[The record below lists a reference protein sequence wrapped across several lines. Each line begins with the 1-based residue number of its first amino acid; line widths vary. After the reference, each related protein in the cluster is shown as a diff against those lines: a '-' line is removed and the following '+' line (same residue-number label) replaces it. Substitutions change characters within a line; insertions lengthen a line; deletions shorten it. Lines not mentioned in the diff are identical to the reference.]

1 MLLNFV
7 IIFSVFQAEVKCL
20 EILSV
25 PLYHN
30 ILHQQ
35 VSLAGLHDY
44 ILCSLGC
51 PQSRGLV
58 CSLREG
64 REEEGGRGK
73 EERREKERGKEVEG
87 GRRREKEEHHSAHHC
102 NA

>member
-1 MLLNFV
+1 M
-7 IIFSVFQAEVKCL
+7 
-20 EILSV
+20 
-25 PLYHN
+25 
-30 ILHQQ
+30 
-35 VSLAGLHDY
+35 SLAGLHDY

-73 EERREKERGKEVEG
+73 EERREERQGGGRRGKEREG
-87 GRRREKEEHHSAHHC
+87 GASFC
-102 NA
+102 SPL

>member
-1 MLLNFV
+1 M
-7 IIFSVFQAEVKCL
+7 
-20 EILSV
+20 
-25 PLYHN
+25 YHN

-64 REEEGGRGK
+64 REEEGGRGRK
-73 EERREKERGKEVEG
+73 REEEVKRKGE
-87 GRRREKEEHHSAHHC
+87 RRREARRWKEGEGERRRSIILLTIVTHDVFH
-102 NA
+102 

>member
-1 MLLNFV
+1 M
-7 IIFSVFQAEVKCL
+7 
-20 EILSV
+20 
-25 PLYHN
+25 
-30 ILHQQ
+30 
-35 VSLAGLHDY
+35 SLAGLHDY

-73 EERREKERGKEVEG
+73 EERREKERQGG
-87 GRRREKEEHHSAHHC
+87 GRRGKEREGGASFC
-102 NA
+102 SPL

>member
-1 MLLNFV
+1 M
-7 IIFSVFQAEVKCL
+7 
-20 EILSV
+20 
-25 PLYHN
+25 YHN

-64 REEEGGRGK
+64 REEEGGRGRKREEEGGRGK

-87 GRRREKEEHHSAHHC
+87 GRRREKEEHHFAHHC